1 MRYFIYLIA
10 ITAVFSSCSQQTK
23 KFTLDGEIKGMSD
36 GKIYLMRSGE
46 KEHID
51 TIAVKNEH
59 FQFSDTITS
68 PAVYMITLENGMQAG
83 YAIFEPGNIS
93 LTYNLSDPGSL
104 TVKSGKEQDLYT
116 LFLRN
121 CKPAITAMDSI
132 SNVAQGVADD
142 ADKMNELQQAFFAQ
156 QEKLNAIQEAF
167 IKDHPSSVATAFI
180 AINLLNEKP
189 DMPIDELESIIK
201 GFGDQVKQ
209 TYYGQTFIKQ
219 VDVIRTTAVGQ
230 AAPDFSLP
238 DINGK
243 QIALSSFKGGVTLI
257 DFWASW
263 CGPCRAENPNVVRAY
278 NMYHAKG
285 FDILAVSLDKQ
296 KEAWVEAIQKDGLT
310 WTHVSDLKGW
320 ESSIAAQ
327 YGIQSIPS
335 NFLLDSDGRIIAR
348 NLRGDALDEQL
359 AKLFD

>member
-1 MRYFIYLIA
+1 
-10 ITAVFSSCSQQTK
+10 
-23 KFTLDGEIKGMSD
+23 
-36 GKIYLMRSGE
+36 
-46 KEHID
+46 
-51 TIAVKNEH
+51 
-59 FQFSDTITS
+59 
-68 PAVYMITLENGMQAG
+68 
-83 YAIFEPGNIS
+83 
-93 LTYNLSDPGSL
+93 
-104 TVKSGKEQDLYT
+104 
-116 LFLRN
+116 
-121 CKPAITAMDSI
+121 
-132 SNVAQGVADD
+132 
-142 ADKMNELQQAFFAQ
+142 
-156 QEKLNAIQEAF
+156 
-167 IKDHPSSVATAFI
+167 
-180 AINLLNEKP
+180 
-189 DMPIDELESIIK
+189 
-201 GFGDQVKQ
+201 
-209 TYYGQTFIKQ
+209 
-219 VDVIRTTAVGQ
+219 
-230 AAPDFSLP
+230 
-238 DINGK
+238 
-243 QIALSSFKGGVTLI
+243 LI